1 MAQVFDRNGT
11 YYARFMHN
19 GKDYCRS
26 TKVPVASGSKKAVK
40 EAKERADAE
49 LARMLAEV
57 RGRESTDAL
66 FDRMLESI
74 ERLPESERQP
84 KRITLA
90 DRLRHGVTAR
100 LAVSE
105 VWQAWLDNPK
115 KRNPS
120 PATIEMYL
128 AYWGRDSV
136 KKHGRQNGTSGFRNW
151 LTKYHEQINWL
162 HEVSPA
168 VAEEYATHLWASG
181 IAPRTYNGAIKF
193 LRSMFTVLKTRA
205 GLATNPWDEMPAQDS
220 ETEGRRN
227 FTSEELEKVCAKA
240 EGTLRYW
247 ICIGL
252 YTGLRLGDV
261 VTLKWDEIDFRSH
274 RITRRPSKTR
284 RKDKVLTIPLH
295 PVLESMLKEL
305 KRTAD
310 KGDSHLFAED
320 AERHQRGQSSTI
332 TQRIQEHFR
341 KCGIETTESADDL
354 HRKKA
359 IVRVGFHSLRH
370 SYVSLCAANRVP
382 QVAIQELV
390 GHGSPAMTALYSHAG
405 DEQKEQ
411 AIAALPDMSFENA
424 EESEQPRKKTR
435 RRKLAAKPK

>member
-1 MAQVFDRNGT
+1 
-11 YYARFMHN
+11 
-19 GKDYCRS
+19 
-26 TKVPVASGSKKAVK
+26 
-40 EAKERADAE
+40 
-49 LARMLAEV
+49 
-57 RGRESTDAL
+57 
-66 FDRMLESI
+66 
-74 ERLPESERQP
+74 
-84 KRITLA
+84 
-90 DRLRHGVTAR
+90 
-100 LAVSE
+100 
-105 VWQAWLDNPK
+105 
-115 KRNPS
+115 
-120 PATIEMYL
+120 
-128 AYWGRDSV
+128 
-136 KKHGRQNGTSGFRNW
+136 
-151 LTKYHEQINWL
+151 
-162 HEVSPA
+162 
-168 VAEEYATHLWASG
+168 
-181 IAPRTYNGAIKF
+181 
-193 LRSMFTVLKTRA
+193 MFTVLKTRA

-332 TQRIQEHFR
+332 TQLIQEHFR

-370 SYVSLCAANRVP
+370 SFVSLCAANRVP